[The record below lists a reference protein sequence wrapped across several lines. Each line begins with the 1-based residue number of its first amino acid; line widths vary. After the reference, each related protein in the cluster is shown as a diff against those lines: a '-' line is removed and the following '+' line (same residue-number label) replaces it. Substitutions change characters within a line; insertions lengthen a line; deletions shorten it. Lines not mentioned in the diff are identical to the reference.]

1 MGELKKMSEERPFR
15 VELSLERGFR
25 FRVEFGL
32 EGVPSLYL
40 DEPEPLG
47 EGSGPNA
54 SMLLAAAVGNCLSA
68 SLLYCLRKS
77 RVEVSKLEA
86 TVRGMIARNERGR
99 WRVRELNVELN
110 PVTEGGHLKEM
121 ERCIGIFEDFCI
133 VTESVRKGIP
143 VKVKIKY
150 K

>member
-1 MGELKKMSEERPFR
+1 MSEERPFR
-15 VELSLERGFR
+15 VELSLDRGFR
-25 FRVEFGL
+25 FRADFGL
-32 EGVPSLYL
+32 KGVPSLYL

-47 EGSGPNA
+47 EGTGPNA

-68 SLLYCLRKS
+68 SLLYCLRRS

-86 TVRGMIARNERGR
+86 SVEGITARNERGR
-99 WRVRELNVELN
+99 WRVKELNVELN
-110 PVTEGGHLKEM
+110 LIMEGDYQKEM

-133 VTESVRKGIP
+133 VTESVRNGIP
-143 VKVKIKY
+143 VKVKINY

>member
-1 MGELKKMSEERPFR
+1 MSEERPFR
-15 VELSLERGFR
+15 VELSLEKGFR
-25 FRVEFGL
+25 FRAEFGL

-40 DEPEPLG
+40 DEPKPLG

-68 SLLYCLRKS
+68 SLLYCLRRS
-77 RVEVSKLEA
+77 RIEVSKLEA
-86 TVRGMIARNERGR
+86 KAEGIIARNERGR
-99 WRVRELNVELN
+99 WRVKELSVELN
-110 PVTEGGHLKEM
+110 PIIEGDHQKEM

-133 VTESVRKGIP
+133 VTESIRKGIP
-143 VKVKIKY
+143 VKVKINY

>member
-1 MGELKKMSEERPFR
+1 MSEERPFR
-15 VELSLERGFR
+15 VELSLEKGFR
-25 FRVEFGL
+25 FRADFGL
-32 EGVPSLYL
+32 ESVSSLYL
-40 DEPEPLG
+40 DEPKPLG

-68 SLLYCLRKS
+68 SLLYCLRRS

-86 TVRGMIARNERGR
+86 RVEGVLARNERGR
-99 WRVRELNVELN
+99 WRVKELSVELN
-110 PVTEGGHLKEM
+110 PIIEGDHQKEM

-133 VTESVRKGIP
+133 VTESIRKGIP
-143 VKVKIKY
+143 VKVKINY